1 MSHRSALKAA
11 ASLALSAGMLLGV
24 TTAASAQGGGS
35 SGVRTHGSCTGT
47 STWAL
52 HVKPDNGAIEVEL
65 EVDETR
71 NGVRWDVLM
80 GDNNVRVFTGS
91 AVTSAPSGS
100 FTVRRLIADRAGVD
114 HIVARATSRAT
125 GEVCRGTANL

>member
-1 MSHRSALKAA
+1 
-11 ASLALSAGMLLGV
+11 MLLGA
-24 TTAASAQGGGS
+24 TTAASARGGDT
-35 SGVRTHGSCTGT
+35 SGVRTHGSCAGM

-52 HVKPDNGAIEVEL
+52 HVKPDSGAIEVEF

-91 AVTSAPSGS
+91 AVTTAPSGS
-100 FTVRRLIADRAGVD
+100 FTVRRVIANRAGID
-114 HIVARATSRAT
+114 HIVARATSRST